1 MQVYSTRET
10 IEQRRRQLSS
20 DGNDQATFV
29 RLILGESYLGG
40 RAFLHFFRD
49 LHRRPRE
56 KTQCCLSVWIFFVN
70 FSLSHPSLF
79 NFLDL
84 RGHTVASCALCV
96 CFGGKSLASVG
107 WMRGVGRECPPPKQS
122 SGTALRG
129 QDLANLSPSP
139 PPPIQRC
146 QTVCVSICLSLARPT
161 FKII

>member
-1 MQVYSTRET
+1 M
-10 IEQRRRQLSS
+10 
-20 DGNDQATFV
+20 
-29 RLILGESYLGG
+29 GG

-139 PPPIQRC
+139 PPPFKDVRLF
-146 QTVCVSICLSLARPT
+146 VCPFVCPLRDPPSRLYNIFCRAAQCAFHSQPSLKAAKASNHVA
-161 FKII
+161 KISWMFIF